1 MIFVEMN
8 GGVMAANENSQRV
21 TVLASAVDRVA
32 APVTYRETSSI
43 EIEKLDVLEQLRSNL
58 DLLEDLHGRLKF
70 VLGEIKTHL
79 PRR

>member
-1 MIFVEMN
+1 MN

>member
-1 MIFVEMN
+1 
-8 GGVMAANENSQRV
+8 MAANENSQRV

>member
-1 MIFVEMN
+1 MED
-8 GGVMAANENSQRV
+8 VMAANENSQRV

-58 DLLEDLHGRLKF
+58 DMLEDLHGRLKF